1 MTWILHF
8 LSQSDRA
15 SCQLGKGTDAL
26 IQGGLGPGLLPGTHT
41 LLPFQGP
48 SAGIMSLPTT
58 VSVPTGV

>member
-26 IQGGLGPGLLPGTHT
+26 IQGGLGPDFCRHYT